1 MSGVIMLLT
10 LGGLGGWTL
19 YDLLLMI
26 TGKFVD
32 NDGRVLEQ
40 NNPIDWIVLVSA
52 YFIVPGIAFL
62 VTGFIWSLIF

>member
-32 NDGRVLEQ
+32 NDGRVLEK